1 MGYEQMENRGPFCF
15 LAAARSGQSHQR
27 EQGHWQRPAAHQSSH
42 HYRVEDGGYHLAVK
56 QNLSGSAVPS
66 IANQVGG
73 SHRDQGHGRQAGPL
87 GLPHAAL
94 RHEIRGPRSSRL
106 RASTPRVTDQAPQGQ
121 SPKARIPSHPNT
133 GGGLTSRSFWREGRN
148 RYGIMSSHDGVQFRL
163 QHSALV
169 LYLLMMHI
177 SGHLVELNDDVNG
190 WAIGAVFESFK
201 VVGQLVFFSVSKGDA
216 DRNQSNCNRQQHPSA
231 PRSVVEQLRMD
242 EVLFSLEPSHG

>member
-1 MGYEQMENRGPFCF
+1 
-15 LAAARSGQSHQR
+15 
-27 EQGHWQRPAAHQSSH
+27 
-42 HYRVEDGGYHLAVK
+42 DGGYHLAVK

-133 GGGLTSRSFWREGRN
+133 GGGLTSRSFWRGR
-148 RYGIMSSHDGVQFRL
+148 
-163 QHSALV
+163 
-169 LYLLMMHI
+169 
-177 SGHLVELNDDVNG
+177 
-190 WAIGAVFESFK
+190 
-201 VVGQLVFFSVSKGDA
+201 
-216 DRNQSNCNRQQHPSA
+216 A
-231 PRSVVEQLRMD
+231 PHGRSPDSPGR
-242 EVLFSLEPSHG
+242 

>member
-1 MGYEQMENRGPFCF
+1 
-15 LAAARSGQSHQR
+15 
-27 EQGHWQRPAAHQSSH
+27 
-42 HYRVEDGGYHLAVK
+42 YHLAVK

-133 GGGLTSRSFWREGRN
+133 GGGLTSRSFWREIAKLAARRNSRYLIKRVRFSPGRAL
-148 RYGIMSSHDGVQFRL
+148 FRNFPREARSRSL
-163 QHSALV
+163 PLKPCKINKPWTPSITGSEVVAAGDSADLA
-169 LYLLMMHI
+169 M
-177 SGHLVELNDDVNG
+177 
-190 WAIGAVFESFK
+190 
-201 VVGQLVFFSVSKGDA
+201 
-216 DRNQSNCNRQQHPSA
+216 QQQPLK
-231 PRSVVEQLRMD
+231 PTR
-242 EVLFSLEPSHG
+242 